1 MSCTVADRK
10 SVYDPLLLCQRQRTD
25 ILTLDP
31 GCNGDVGFISIFS
44 PLLFLMKCCA
54 NKIRLKHRVAA
65 RGLNKLLGVN
75 ISTEEQLKGMKSIS
89 SLLQA
94 YLVASFLS
102 LRVEIEEIVDTNLST
117 EAAQLNSHKGATA

>member
-1 MSCTVADRK
+1 
-10 SVYDPLLLCQRQRTD
+10 
-25 ILTLDP
+25 
-31 GCNGDVGFISIFS
+31 
-44 PLLFLMKCCA
+44 MKCCA

-117 EAAQLNSHKGATA
+117 KAAQLNSHKGATA